1 MFLVSD
7 VHGAFSALARV
18 AVRSDQ
24 VVVLG
29 DLVNL
34 IDYRTNEGIVSD
46 VVGADIVAE
55 VSALRG
61 ADRYDDATSLWRE
74 RTAELGVDIRR
85 EVAEGMRTQYEAM
98 REALHGTSCVVIHG
112 NVDDPA
118 MLVEHLPDGCRYA
131 HAEVIDIEG
140 LRVGLVGGGL
150 MKIGSRGEISDDDM
164 ADALDGL
171 GRVDVLCTH
180 VPPSIPMVAEDVI
193 AGSVKGSV
201 PVRDYLERAAPE
213 YHYFGDVHQ
222 PRASRWRHG
231 PTELVN
237 VGYFRATGRGIV
249 HPRD

>member
-18 AVRSDQ
+18 ANRSDQ
-24 VVVLG
+24 VLVLG

-34 IDYRTNEGIVSD
+34 IDYRSNEGIVTD

-61 ADRYDDATSLWRE
+61 ADRYDDATALWQA

-85 EVAEGMRTQYEAM
+85 EVSKAMRAQYEVM
-98 REALHGTSCVVIHG
+98 REALRGTSCIVIHG

-118 MLVEHLPDGCRYA
+118 MLAEHLPEGCRYV
-131 HAEVIDIEG
+131 HAEAIDIEG
-140 LRVGLVGGGL
+140 LRVGMVGGGI
-150 MKIGSRGEISDDDM
+150 MKIGSRGEISDDAM

-201 PVRDYLERAAPE
+201 PVREYLERAAPG

-222 PRASRWRHG
+222 PRASRWRHAS
-231 PTELVN
+231 TEVVN
-237 VGYFRATGRGIV
+237 VGYFRATGRGVV